1 MARTMS
7 RDTLHHLVD
16 ALPDAAL
23 NDAARYLE
31 ALGTADP
38 VLRALLLAPE
48 DDEPETDEERA
59 AVAEAEEDVR
69 QGRLVSMEEIEREF
83 GA

>member
-1 MARTMS
+1 MAT

-16 ALPDAAL
+16 ALPDAEV
-23 NDAARYLE
+23 DAAERYLA
-31 ALGTADP
+31 ALQSDP
-38 VLRALLLAPE
+38 MLRALLTAPT

-69 QGRLVSMEEIEREF
+69 QGRVVSMEEIKREF
-83 GA
+83 GV

>member
-1 MARTMS
+1 MATTMS

-23 NDAARYLE
+23 DDEARYLE
-31 ALGTADP
+31 VLGTSGP
-38 VLRALLLAPE
+38 VLRALLRAPE
-48 DDEPETDEERA
+48 DDEPETDEERV

-69 QGRLVSMEEIEREF
+69 QGRLVSTEEIDRAF